1 MRLKPFSNYY
11 QPPSATSRA
20 SGMRSGNEANQ
31 ASKILQEMNNGT
43 PLKAEFYENGNLKS
57 LSNIQNTTAPTN
69 ANPLPASNIPTPK
82 PVATALNEEEITA
95 YAEANEAVTV
105 VFKKIKN
112 CEGIQPKKLETCW
125 KTGLVLGGIGGGI
138 IITALTLKL
147 MLEQLKKEDPE
158 TYEKLKNY
166 QWPVAIATDIYGLLF
181 LRKAYQA
188 WHRPLLKPPSS
199 GQHDIFEHLAEGGL
213 VIPQLLT
220 MLKQCKLLLNETKDP
235 EKRFSTEVYQ
245 LIQEKAKWADNFL
258 TFLAESGEKHNSS
271 PKLNLKSSNYALV
284 NLAKD
289 DAIKQLKIKHLLSPQ
304 AKETLPWYEQLIGV
318 FEAPINWTVGKL
330 VGEDLVTVQEAYQLY
345 NQAWVQKLATGVSAT
360 SDRYLSQIN
369 GEIEARA
376 SSDFERG
383 LIPTEKQVQSMVNQT
398 FPTRLLITPESNLP
412 LTSQAN
418 PTTSNTNPL
427 DNPQESP
434 YTLPQKLNL
443 FTAVIGSAFRAF
455 WFPEAKK

>member
-1 MRLKPFSNYY
+1 
-11 QPPSATSRA
+11 
-20 SGMRSGNEANQ
+20 MRSGNEANQ

-220 MLKQCKLLLNETKDP
+220 MLKQCKLLLNETKAP

-245 LIQEKAKWADNFL
+245 LIQEKADWADRFL
-258 TFLAESGEKHNSS
+258 TFLVESREKDNAN
-271 PKLNLKSSNYALV
+271 PRLNLKSSNYALV

-398 FPTRLLITPESNLP
+398 FPTRLLVTPKSNQS

>member
-1 MRLKPFSNYY
+1 MRLQPFSNYY

-20 SGMRSGNEANQ
+20 SGMRSGNNAHEIFKLMAEG
-31 ASKILQEMNNGT
+31 KIT
-43 PLKAEFYENGNLKS
+43 KAEFHLNGNLKS
-57 LSNIQNTTAPTN
+57 ISNTPHTHPTTNTNSLSETNSVPTL
-69 ANPLPASNIPTPK
+69 PLTK
-82 PVATALNEEEITA
+82 TVNEEDDAIFT
-95 YAEANEAVTV
+95 EANKAVTETLG
-105 VFKKIKN
+105 KIKD
-112 CEGIQPKKLETCW
+112 CEHITPKKLETCW

-245 LIQEKAKWADNFL
+245 LIQEKADWADRFL
-258 TFLAESGEKHNSS
+258 TFLVESREKDNAN
-271 PKLNLKSSNYALV
+271 PRLNLKSSNYALV

-345 NQAWVQKLATGVSAT
+345 NQAWMQKLATGVSAT

-398 FPTRLLITPESNLP
+398 FPTRLLVTPESNQS
-412 LTSQAN
+412 LTSQSN

>member
-1 MRLKPFSNYY
+1 
-11 QPPSATSRA
+11 
-20 SGMRSGNEANQ
+20 MRSGNEASQSDIIATFVNMIKNGEIV
-31 ASKILQEMNNGT
+31 AFNINKDETGNITGADVTRSHSTSSPTTSGESLPPSDSLISKTVNSIDKEDS
-43 PLKAEFYENGNLKS
+43 AIYE
-57 LSNIQNTTAPTN
+57 
-69 ANPLPASNIPTPK
+69 
-82 PVATALNEEEITA
+82 
-95 YAEANEAVTV
+95 EANKAVTEA
-105 VFKKIKN
+105 FKKIEK
-112 CEGIQPKKLETCW
+112 CEHITPKKLETCW

-220 MLKQCKLLLNETKDP
+220 MLKQCKLLLNETKAP

-245 LIQEKAKWADNFL
+245 LIQEKADWADRFL

-330 VGEDLVTVQEAYQLY
+330 VGEDLVTVQEACQLY
-345 NQAWVQKLATGVSAT
+345 NQAWMQKLATGVSAT

-418 PTTSNTNPL
+418 PTTSNTSTL

>member
-1 MRLKPFSNYY
+1 MRLQPFSNHY
-11 QPPSATSRA
+11 QPPSAISRA
-20 SGMRSGNEANQ
+20 SGMRSGNNAHEIFKLMAEG
-31 ASKILQEMNNGT
+31 KIT
-43 PLKAEFYENGNLKS
+43 KAEFHLNGNLKS
-57 LSNIQNTTAPTN
+57 ISNTPHTHPTTNTNSLSETNSVPTL
-69 ANPLPASNIPTPK
+69 PLTK
-82 PVATALNEEEITA
+82 TVNEEDDAIFT
-95 YAEANEAVTV
+95 EANKAVTETLG
-105 VFKKIKN
+105 KIKD
-112 CEGIQPKKLETCW
+112 CEHITPKKLETCW

-258 TFLAESGEKHNSS
+258 TFLAESREKDNAN
-271 PKLNLKSSNYALV
+271 PRLNLKSSNYALV

-345 NQAWVQKLATGVSAT
+345 NQAWMQKLATGVSAT

-427 DNPQESP
+427 DNPQKESA